1 MDNIPERIKA
11 IRKSAAVHLNQVD
24 FGARLGVTGS
34 AISNMESGARAITEQ
49 MKLAICREFNV
60 DYGWL
65 TTGQGEMFVNT
76 DDALGGIVDSIM
88 QGDNELAKSIFRGFA
103 QFSEDDWRKLRDL
116 IDTFLA
122 GAVPAEIM
130 EQRMDAMARQRLE
143 DGLGA
148 ENAAFMYGYALGLGE
163 RDSKEKDGDP

>member
-1 MDNIPERIKA
+1 MNERLLQL
-11 IRKSAAVHLNQVD
+11 RKHLGITQEELAQKIGISRFAVSNYEAGTRKITDRTARQICSAY
-24 FGARLGVTGS
+24 
-34 AISNMESGARAITEQ
+34 
-49 MKLAICREFNV
+49 NV
-60 DYGWL
+60 DYLWF
-65 TTGQGEMFVNT
+65 TTGQGEMFASA

-122 GAVPAEIM
+122 GAIPAEII

-163 RDSKEKDGDP
+163 RDGKEKDGDQ

>member
-11 IRKSAAVHLNQVD
+11 IRKSTAVHLNQVD

-34 AISNMESGARAITEQ
+34 AISNMEAGTRAITEQ

-65 TTGQGEMFVNT
+65 TTGHGEMFVNT

-88 QGDNELAKSIFRGFA
+88 QGDNALAKSIFKGFA
-103 QFSEDDWRKLRDL
+103 QFSEEDWVKLRDL
-116 IDTFLA
+116 IDKFLA
-122 GAVPAEIM
+122 GAIPAEIM
-130 EQRMDAMARQRLE
+130 ERYMDDAAIQRME
-143 DGLGA
+143 GGLGKD
-148 ENAAFMYGYALGLGE
+148 NAAFMYGYALGLGE
-163 RDSKEKDGDP
+163 REKQ

>member
-88 QGDNELAKSIFRGFA
+88 QGDNALAKSIFKGFT
-103 QFSEDDWRKLRDL
+103 QFDENDWARLRDL
-116 IDTFLA
+116 IDKFLA

-130 EQRMDAMARQRLE
+130 ERCMDDAAIQRME
-143 DGLGA
+143 DGLGKN
-148 ENAAFMYGYALGLGE
+148 NAAFMYGYAFGLGE
-163 RDSKEKDGDP
+163 REKKEKDGDQ